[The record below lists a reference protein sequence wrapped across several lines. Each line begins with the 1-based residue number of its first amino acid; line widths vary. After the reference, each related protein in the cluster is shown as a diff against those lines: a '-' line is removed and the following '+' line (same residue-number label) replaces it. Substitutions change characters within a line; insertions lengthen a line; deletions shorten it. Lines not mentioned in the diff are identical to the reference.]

1 MEGGPPCK
9 VPIAQFCNRVVT
21 GWANRGVSAPSGA
34 KLRQGGGAA
43 LRQVHCNADK
53 DALVMVTPADVNHA
67 FSDAELEELLAFGTV
82 ESHRAGDLIIEEGAM
97 APDCIITLSGH
108 TDIFASTDEGRKRV
122 GWMERGQFAGDLS
135 VLTGQRHLSRVEMG
149 ADGEILRIAHSDFQR
164 LIASNS
170 YYSDVFVRVL
180 SARRE
185 FSNQRGFAVT
195 IVIGAALD
203 RSVYAL
209 RDLLAKHG
217 VAHRWFDPADGPV
230 PAHLLAE
237 RDISEDQL
245 PVVILGAADLL
256 VQPTPEQL
264 AAALG
269 LDLLPDGSTADVIV
283 VGSGPGGLAAAVY
296 AASEGLTVIALDAL
310 APGGQ
315 AGTSSKIENYLGF
328 PTGIS
333 GNELARRA
341 TVQAQK
347 FGARIAAPVRAAS
360 IVRDEGVY
368 CLHLADG
375 RKLRSRA
382 VVVAS
387 GAQYQRLPIEGIEA
401 YEGRGIYYGA
411 TPMEAQLCG
420 NAEVTV
426 VGSGNSAG
434 QGAIYLASVAKK
446 VYVIFRRKSL
456 RETMSEYL
464 VRRLEDHPNIENIPS
479 TDVIALH
486 GEGGLAGLTYRSRET
501 GEEGHCDCRFLFLF
515 LGANPNTGWLPKE
528 MVCDER
534 GFVKTGAD
542 IAPVELVKA
551 GWSLDRMPSR
561 YETSWP
567 RIYAIGDVRKGSVK
581 RVASSV
587 GEGSVVVSDI
597 HQALAEV
604 AAT

>member
-1 MEGGPPCK
+1 MT
-9 VPIAQFCNRVVT
+9 A
-21 GWANRGVSAPSGA
+21 
-34 KLRQGGGAA
+34 
-43 LRQVHCNADK
+43 
-53 DALVMVTPADVNHA
+53 PADVNHT
-67 FSDAELEELLAFGTV
+67 FPDAEIDELLAFGTV
-82 ESHRAGDLIIEEGAM
+82 ESHKAGDLILAEGTM
-97 APDCIITLSGH
+97 APDCILTLSGH
-108 TDIFASTDEGRKRV
+108 TDIFATTDEGPKRV

-135 VLTGQRHLSRVEMG
+135 VLTGQRHSSRIEMG
-149 ADGEILRIAHSDFQR
+149 ADGDILRIAHADFQR
-164 LIASNS
+164 LIAGNS
-170 YYSDVFVRVL
+170 HFSDVFVRVFA
-180 SARRE
+180 ARRE
-185 FSNQRGFAVT
+185 FGNSRGFAAI
-195 IVIGAALD
+195 IVIGAAMD
-203 RSVYAL
+203 RGVYAL
-209 RDLLAKHG
+209 RDLLMKHG

-230 PAHLLAE
+230 AGHLMAE
-237 RDISEDQL
+237 RGLTDEQL
-245 PVVILGAADLL
+245 PLVILGATEPL

-264 AAALG
+264 AVALG
-269 LDLLPDGSTADVIV
+269 LDLLPDGATADVLV

-296 AASEGLTVIALDAL
+296 AASEGLTVIALDSL

-347 FGARIAAPVRAAS
+347 FGARLVSPVRAAS
-360 IVRDEGVY
+360 IGRDGDAY
-368 CLHLADG
+368 CLHLVDG

-387 GAQYQRLPIEGIEA
+387 GAQYQRLPIEGVEA

-464 VRRLEDHPNIENIPS
+464 VKRLEEHPNIEIIGS
-479 TDVIALH
+479 TDVVALH
-486 GEGGLAGLTYRSRET
+486 GEDRLGGLTYRCRET
-501 GEEGHCDCRFLFLF
+501 GAEDHCDCGFLFLF
-515 LGANPNTGWLPKE
+515 LGATPNTAWLPKE
-528 MVCDER
+528 MVCDDR
-534 GFVKTGAD
+534 GFVKTGTD
-542 IAPVELVKA
+542 IAPIELVRA
-551 GWSLDRMPSR
+551 GWALDRMPSR

-597 HQALAEV
+597 HAALAESGS
-604 AAT
+604 

>member
-1 MEGGPPCK
+1 MT
-9 VPIAQFCNRVVT
+9 A
-21 GWANRGVSAPSGA
+21 
-34 KLRQGGGAA
+34 
-43 LRQVHCNADK
+43 
-53 DALVMVTPADVNHA
+53 PADVNHT
-67 FSDAELEELLAFGTV
+67 FPDAEIDELLAFGTV
-82 ESHRAGDLIIEEGAM
+82 ESHKAGDLILAEGTM
-97 APDCIITLSGH
+97 APDCILTLSGH
-108 TDIFASTDEGRKRV
+108 TDIFATTDEGPKRV

-135 VLTGQRHLSRVEMG
+135 VLTGQRHSSRIEMG
-149 ADGEILRIAHSDFQR
+149 ADGDILRIAHADFQR
-164 LIASNS
+164 LIAGNS
-170 YYSDVFVRVL
+170 HFSDVFVRVFA
-180 SARRE
+180 ARRE
-185 FSNQRGFAVT
+185 FGNSRGFAAI
-195 IVIGAALD
+195 IVIGAAMD
-203 RSVYAL
+203 RGVYAL
-209 RDLLAKHG
+209 RDLLMKHG

-230 PAHLLAE
+230 AGHLMAE
-237 RDISEDQL
+237 RGLTDEQL
-245 PVVILGAADLL
+245 PLVILGATEPL

-264 AAALG
+264 AVALG
-269 LDLLPDGSTADVIV
+269 LDLLPDGATADVLV

-296 AASEGLTVIALDAL
+296 AASEGLTVIALDSL

-347 FGARIAAPVRAAS
+347 FGARLVSPVRAAS
-360 IVRDEGVY
+360 IGRDGDAY
-368 CLHLADG
+368 CLHLVDG

-382 VVVAS
+382 VVIAS

-464 VRRLEDHPNIENIPS
+464 VKRLEEHPNIEIIGS
-479 TDVIALH
+479 TDVVALH
-486 GEGGLAGLTYRSRET
+486 GEDRLGGLTYRCRET
-501 GEEGHCDCRFLFLF
+501 GGENHCDCGFLFLF
-515 LGANPNTGWLPKE
+515 LGATPNTGWLPKE
-528 MVCDER
+528 MVCDDR
-534 GFVKTGAD
+534 GFVKTGTD
-542 IAPVELVKA
+542 IMPIELVRA
-551 GWSLDRMPSR
+551 GWALDRMPSR

-597 HQALAEV
+597 HAALAESGS
-604 AAT
+604 

>member
-1 MEGGPPCK
+1 M
-9 VPIAQFCNRVVT
+9 T
-21 GWANRGVSAPSGA
+21 
-34 KLRQGGGAA
+34 
-43 LRQVHCNADK
+43 
-53 DALVMVTPADVNHA
+53 TPADVNHT
-67 FSDAELEELLAFGTV
+67 FTDAELEELAAFGAV
-82 ESHRAGDLIIEEGAM
+82 ESHRAGDVLIEEGVM
-97 APDCIITLSGH
+97 APDCIITLSGQ
-108 TDIFASTDEGRKRV
+108 TDIFASTDEGRIRV

-149 ADGEILRIAHSDFQR
+149 KDGDILRIAHADFQR
-164 LIASNS
+164 LIAGNS
-170 YYSDVFVRVL
+170 HYSDIFVRIL

-185 FSNQRGFAVT
+185 FSNTRGFAVT

-209 RDLLAKHG
+209 RDLLMKHG

-230 PAHLLAE
+230 AGHLMAE
-237 RDISEDQL
+237 RGLTEAQL
-245 PVVILGAADLL
+245 PAAILGAADVLI
-256 VQPTPEQL
+256 QPTPEQL
-264 AAALG
+264 AAGLG
-269 LDLLPDGSTADVIV
+269 LDLLPDGATADVIV

-296 AASEGLTVIALDAL
+296 AASEGLDVIAIDAL

-347 FGARIAAPVRAAS
+347 FGARLVSPVRAGE
-360 IVRDEGVY
+360 IDRDGDAY
-368 CLHLADG
+368 CLHLVDG
-375 RKLRSRA
+375 RKLRGRA
-382 VVVAS
+382 VVIAS
-387 GAQYQRLPIEGIEA
+387 GAQYQRLPIEGIES

-426 VGSGNSAG
+426 VGAGNSAG
-434 QGAIYLASVAKK
+434 QGAIYLAGVAKK
-446 VYVIFRRKSL
+446 VYVIFRRGSL
-456 RETMSEYL
+456 RDTMSEYL
-464 VRRLEDHPNIENIPS
+464 VKRLEEHPNIEIIGS
-479 TDVIALH
+479 TDVVALH
-486 GEGGLAGLTYRSRET
+486 GEDRLAGLTYRCRET
-501 GEEGHCDCRFLFLF
+501 GAEGHCDCGFLFLF
-515 LGANPNTGWLPKE
+515 LGASPNTRWLPRE

-542 IAPVELVKA
+542 IAPMELVKA

-597 HQALAEV
+597 HAALAEMEP
-604 AAT
+604 ATS

>member
-1 MEGGPPCK
+1 M
-9 VPIAQFCNRVVT
+9 
-21 GWANRGVSAPSGA
+21 VS
-34 KLRQGGGAA
+34 R
-43 LRQVHCNADK
+43 
-53 DALVMVTPADVNHA
+53 ADVNHD
-67 FSDAELEELLAFGTV
+67 FTDAELLELVAYGAV
-82 ESHRAGDLIIEEGAM
+82 ESHKAGDLLVAEGTM
-97 APDCIITLSGH
+97 APDCIVTLSGQ

-149 ADGEILRIAHSDFQR
+149 ADGEILRIAHADFQR
-164 LIASNS
+164 LIAANS
-170 YYSDVFVRVL
+170 HYSDIFVRVL

-185 FSNQRGFAVT
+185 FSNQRGFAVV
-195 IVIGAALD
+195 IVIGTAMD

-217 VAHRWFDPADGPV
+217 VAHRWFDPAEGPV
-230 PAHLLAE
+230 AAHLMAE
-237 RDISEDQL
+237 RGLTEAQL
-245 PVVILGAADLL
+245 PVVILGAADVLA
-256 VQPTPEQL
+256 QPTPEQL
-264 AAALG
+264 AAGLG
-269 LDLLPDGSTADVIV
+269 LDLLPDGATADVIV

-296 AASEGLTVIALDAL
+296 AASEGLTVIAIDSL

-347 FGARIAAPVRAAS
+347 FGARIVAPVRGSA
-360 IVRDEGVY
+360 IDRDGDAY
-368 CLHLADG
+368 CLSLADG
-375 RKLRSRA
+375 RRLRSRA
-382 VVVAS
+382 VVIAS
-387 GAQYQRLPIEGIEA
+387 GAQYQRLPIDGIEH
-401 YEGRGIYYGA
+401 YEGRGIFYGA

-426 VGSGNSAG
+426 VGAGNSAG
-434 QGAIYLASVAKK
+434 QGAIYLANSARK
-446 VYVIFRRKSL
+446 VHVVFRRGSL

-464 VRRLEDHPNIENIPS
+464 VKRLEEHPNIELHAA
-479 TDVIALH
+479 TDVVGLH
-486 GEGGLAGLTYRSRET
+486 GEDRLDGITYRCRES
-501 GEEGHCDCRFLFLF
+501 GAESGCGCSFLFLF
-515 LGANPNTGWLPKE
+515 LGASPNTGWLPKE

-534 GFVKTGAD
+534 GFVKTGVD

-597 HQALAEV
+597 HQALAEMGSL
-604 AAT
+604 

>member
-1 MEGGPPCK
+1 M
-9 VPIAQFCNRVVT
+9 
-21 GWANRGVSAPSGA
+21 VS
-34 KLRQGGGAA
+34 
-43 LRQVHCNADK
+43 
-53 DALVMVTPADVNHA
+53 PAEVNHT
-67 FSDAELEELLAFGTV
+67 FSDAELDELCAFGIV
-82 ESHRAGDLIIEEGAM
+82 ESHRAGTLLIAEGTM
-97 APDCIITLSGH
+97 APDCIVTLSGH
-108 TDIFASTDEGRKRV
+108 TDIFASTDDGPKRV

-149 ADGEILRIAHSDFQR
+149 VDGEILRIAHGDFQR
-164 LIASNS
+164 LIAGNS
-170 YYSDVFVRVL
+170 HYSDIFVRIFA
-180 SARRE
+180 ARRE
-185 FSNQRGFAVT
+185 FSNRRGFAAV

-230 PAHLLAE
+230 AEHLMAERGLAE
-237 RDISEDQL
+237 DRL
-245 PVVILGAADLL
+245 PAVILGAADVLE
-256 VQPTPEQL
+256 QPTPEQL

-269 LDLLPDGSTADVIV
+269 LDLLPDGATADVIV

-296 AASEGLTVIALDAL
+296 AASEGLTVIAIDAL

-347 FGARIAAPVRAAS
+347 FGARLVAPVRGAA
-360 IVRDEGVY
+360 IDRNGDAY
-368 CLHLADG
+368 CLKLADG

-382 VVVAS
+382 VVIAS
-387 GAQYQRLPIEGIEA
+387 GAQYQRLPIDDTEH
-401 YEGRGIYYGA
+401 YEGRGIFYGA

-426 VGSGNSAG
+426 VGAGNSAG
-434 QGAIYLASVAKK
+434 QGAIYLANAARK
-446 VYVIFRRKSL
+446 VHVIFRRASL

-464 VRRLEDHPNIENIPS
+464 VKRLEEHPNIELHAM
-479 TDVIALH
+479 TDVVALH
-486 GEGGLAGLTYRSRET
+486 GADAAGGWLDGITYRCRET
-501 GEEGHCDCRFLFLF
+501 GAESGCDCRFLFLF
-515 LGANPNTGWLPKE
+515 LGASPNTGWLPKE

-542 IAPVELVKA
+542 IAPMELVKA

-597 HQALAEV
+597 HQALAEMGS
-604 AAT
+604 API

>member
-1 MEGGPPCK
+1 M
-9 VPIAQFCNRVVT
+9 
-21 GWANRGVSAPSGA
+21 VS
-34 KLRQGGGAA
+34 R
-43 LRQVHCNADK
+43 
-53 DALVMVTPADVNHA
+53 ADVNHD
-67 FSDAELEELLAFGTV
+67 FTDAELLELAVYGVV
-82 ESHRAGDLIIEEGAM
+82 ESHKAGDLLVAEGTM
-97 APDCIITLSGH
+97 APDCIVTLSGQ

-149 ADGEILRIAHSDFQR
+149 SDGEILRIAHADFQR
-164 LIASNS
+164 LIAANS
-170 YYSDVFVRVL
+170 HYSDIFVRVL

-185 FSNQRGFAVT
+185 FSNHRGFAVV
-195 IVIGAALD
+195 IVIGAAMD

-217 VAHRWFDPADGPV
+217 VAHRWFDPAEGPV
-230 PAHLLAE
+230 AAHLMAE
-237 RDISEDQL
+237 RGLTEAQL
-245 PVVILGAADLL
+245 PVVILGAADVLA
-256 VQPTPEQL
+256 QPTPEQL
-264 AAALG
+264 AAGLG
-269 LDLLPDGSTADVIV
+269 LDLLPDGATADVIV

-296 AASEGLTVIALDAL
+296 AASEGLTVIAIDSL

-347 FGARIAAPVRAAS
+347 FGARIVAPVRGSA
-360 IVRDEGVY
+360 IDRDGDAY
-368 CLHLADG
+368 CLSLADG
-375 RKLRSRA
+375 RRLRSRA
-382 VVVAS
+382 VVIAS
-387 GAQYQRLPIEGIEA
+387 GAQYQRLPIDGIEH
-401 YEGRGIYYGA
+401 YEGRGIFYGA

-426 VGSGNSAG
+426 VGAGNSAG
-434 QGAIYLASVAKK
+434 QGAIYLANSARK
-446 VYVIFRRKSL
+446 VHVVFRRGNL

-464 VRRLEDHPNIENIPS
+464 VKRLEEHPNIELHAA
-479 TDVIALH
+479 TDVVGLH
-486 GEGGLAGLTYRSRET
+486 GEDRLDGLTYRCRES
-501 GEEGHCDCRFLFLF
+501 GAESGCGCSFLFLF
-515 LGANPNTGWLPKE
+515 LGASPNTGWLPKE

-534 GFVKTGAD
+534 GFVKTGVD

-597 HQALAEV
+597 HQALAEIG
-604 AAT
+604 

>member
-1 MEGGPPCK
+1 M
-9 VPIAQFCNRVVT
+9 
-21 GWANRGVSAPSGA
+21 VS
-34 KLRQGGGAA
+34 R
-43 LRQVHCNADK
+43 
-53 DALVMVTPADVNHA
+53 ADVNYN
-67 FSDAELEELLAFGTV
+67 FTDAELDELRAFGTV
-82 ESHRAGDLIIEEGAM
+82 ESHKAGDLIVEEGAM
-97 APDCIITLSGH
+97 APDCIVTLSGH

-122 GWMERGQFAGDLS
+122 GWMEHGQFAGDLS

-149 ADGEILRIAHSDFQR
+149 AEGEILRIVHADFQR
-164 LIASNS
+164 LIAGNS
-170 YYSDVFVRVL
+170 HYSDIFIRVL

-185 FSNQRGFAVT
+185 FSNHRGFAVT
-195 IVIGAALD
+195 IVIGAAMD

-209 RDLLAKHG
+209 RDLLMRHG

-230 PAHLLAE
+230 PGHLMAE
-237 RDISEDQL
+237 RGLTEEQL
-245 PVVILGAADLL
+245 PAVILGAADVLI
-256 VQPTPEQL
+256 QPTPEQL
-264 AAALG
+264 AAGLG
-269 LDLLPDGSTADVIV
+269 LDLLPDGATADVIV

-347 FGARIAAPVRAAS
+347 FGARLVAPVRASA
-360 IVRDEGVY
+360 IVRDGDAY

-387 GAQYQRLPIEGIEA
+387 GAQYQRLPIEGIES

-434 QGAIYLASVAKK
+434 QGAIYLAGVAKK

-464 VRRLEDHPNIENIPS
+464 VKRLEEHPNIEIIGS
-479 TDVIALH
+479 TDVVGLH
-486 GEGGLAGLTYRSRET
+486 GEDHLAGLTYRCRET
-501 GEEGHCDCRFLFLF
+501 GDEGHCDCGFLFLF
-515 LGANPNTGWLPKE
+515 LGASPNTRWLPKE
-528 MVCDER
+528 MVCDDR

-542 IAPVELVKA
+542 IAPLELVKA

-561 YETSWP
+561 LETSWP
-567 RIYAIGDVRKGSVK
+567 RIYAVGDVRKGSVK

-587 GEGSVVVSDI
+587 GEGSVVVSHI
-597 HQALAEV
+597 HQALAEID
-604 AAT
+604 ATAT

>member
-1 MEGGPPCK
+1 M
-9 VPIAQFCNRVVT
+9 
-21 GWANRGVSAPSGA
+21 VSRS
-34 KLRQGGGAA
+34 
-43 LRQVHCNADK
+43 
-53 DALVMVTPADVNHA
+53 DVN
-67 FSDAELEELLAFGTV
+67 FDFTDAELDELKAFGTV
-82 ESHRAGDLIIEEGAM
+82 ESHNAGDLLVEEGAM
-97 APDCIITLSGH
+97 APDCIVTISGQ
-108 TDIFASTDEGRKRV
+108 TDIFASTDEGRIRV

-149 ADGEILRIAHSDFQR
+149 VDGEILRIAHADFQR
-164 LIASNS
+164 LIAGNS
-170 YYSDVFVRVL
+170 HYSDIFIRVL

-185 FSNQRGFAVT
+185 FSNTRGFAVT
-195 IVIGAALD
+195 IVVGAAMD

-209 RDLLAKHG
+209 RDLLMKHG

-230 PAHLLAE
+230 AGHLMAE
-237 RDISEDQL
+237 RGLTDEQL
-245 PVVILGAADLL
+245 PAVILGAADVLI
-256 VQPTPEQL
+256 QPTPEQL
-264 AAALG
+264 AAGLG
-269 LDLLPDGSTADVIV
+269 LDLLPDGATADVIV

-347 FGARIAAPVRAAS
+347 FGARLVAPVRAAS
-360 IVRDEGVY
+360 INRDDDAY

-382 VVVAS
+382 VVVAT

-426 VGSGNSAG
+426 VGAGNSAG

-446 VYVIFRRKSL
+446 VYVIFRRSSL
-456 RETMSEYL
+456 RDTMSEYL
-464 VRRLEDHPNIENIPS
+464 VKRLEEHPNIEIIPS
-479 TDVIALH
+479 TDVTALH
-486 GEGGLAGLTYRSRET
+486 GEEGLAGVTYRCRET
-501 GEEGHCDCRFLFLF
+501 GAEGHCDCRFLFLF
-515 LGANPNTGWLPKE
+515 LGANPNTRWLPKE

-542 IAPVELVKA
+542 IAPMELVKA

-561 YETSWP
+561 LETSWP
-567 RIYAIGDVRKGSVK
+567 RIYAVGDVRKGSVK

-587 GEGSVVVSDI
+587 GEGSVVVSHI
-597 HQALAEV
+597 HQALAEI
-604 AAT
+604 AERGG

>member
-1 MEGGPPCK
+1 M
-9 VPIAQFCNRVVT
+9 
-21 GWANRGVSAPSGA
+21 VS
-34 KLRQGGGAA
+34 R
-43 LRQVHCNADK
+43 
-53 DALVMVTPADVNHA
+53 ADVNHS
-67 FSDAELEELLAFGTV
+67 FSDAELDELCGFGSV
-82 ESHRAGDLIIEEGAM
+82 ESYKAGDLIIAEGAV
-97 APDCIITLSGH
+97 APDCIVTLSGH

-164 LIASNS
+164 LIAGNS
-170 YYSDVFVRVL
+170 HYSDIFVRVL

-237 RDISEDQL
+237 RGVAEEQL

-256 VQPTPEQL
+256 VQPTPEML

-269 LDLLPDGSTADVIV
+269 LDLLPDGATADVIV

-296 AASEGLTVIALDAL
+296 AASEGLAVIALDAH

-360 IVRDEGVY
+360 IAPDKDAY

-411 TPMEAQLCG
+411 TPMEAQLCSD
-420 NAEVTV
+420 AEVTV

-434 QGAIYLASVAKK
+434 QGAIYLASVARK
-446 VYVIFRRKSL
+446 VYMIFRRKSL

-464 VRRLEDHPNIENIPS
+464 VKRLEEHPNIEIIAS
-479 TDVIALH
+479 TDVVALH
-486 GEGGLAGLTYRSRET
+486 GEDSLDSLTYRCRET
-501 GEEGHCDCRFLFLF
+501 GAEGRCECRFLFLF
-515 LGANPNTGWLPKE
+515 LGATPNTGWLPSE

-534 GFVKTGAD
+534 GFVKTGTD
-542 IAPVELVKA
+542 IAPVELVRA
-551 GWSLDRMPSR
+551 GWSLDRMPTR

-567 RIYAIGDVRKGSVK
+567 RIYAVGDVRKGSVK

-597 HQALAEV
+597 HQALAEIIAV
-604 AAT
+604 AV

>member
-1 MEGGPPCK
+1 M
-9 VPIAQFCNRVVT
+9 
-21 GWANRGVSAPSGA
+21 VS
-34 KLRQGGGAA
+34 R
-43 LRQVHCNADK
+43 
-53 DALVMVTPADVNHA
+53 ADVNHD
-67 FSDAELEELLAFGTV
+67 FTDAELAELAVYGVV
-82 ESHRAGDLIIEEGAM
+82 ESHAAGDLLVAEGTM
-97 APDCIITLSGH
+97 APDCIVTLSGQ

-149 ADGEILRIAHSDFQR
+149 ADGEILRIAHADFQR
-164 LIASNS
+164 LIAANS
-170 YYSDVFVRVL
+170 HYSDIFVRVL

-185 FSNQRGFAVT
+185 FSNQRGFAVV
-195 IVIGAALD
+195 IVIGAAMD

-217 VAHRWFDPADGPV
+217 VAHRWFDPVEGPV
-230 PAHLLAE
+230 AAHLMAE
-237 RDISEDQL
+237 RGLTEDQL
-245 PVVILGAADLL
+245 PVVILGAADVLA
-256 VQPTPEQL
+256 QPTPEQL
-264 AAALG
+264 AAGLG
-269 LDLLPDGSTADVIV
+269 LDLLPDGATADVIV

-296 AASEGLTVIALDAL
+296 AASEGLTVIAIDAL

-347 FGARIAAPVRAAS
+347 FGARIVAPVRGAA
-360 IVRDEGVY
+360 IDRDGDAY
-368 CLHLADG
+368 CLSLADG
-375 RKLRSRA
+375 RRLRSRA
-382 VVVAS
+382 VVIAS
-387 GAQYQRLPIEGIEA
+387 GAQYQRLPIDGIEH
-401 YEGRGIYYGA
+401 YEGRGIFYGA

-426 VGSGNSAG
+426 VGAGNSAG
-434 QGAIYLASVAKK
+434 QGAIYLANAARRVH
-446 VYVIFRRKSL
+446 VVFRRSSL

-464 VRRLEDHPNIENIPS
+464 VKRLEEHPNIELHAS
-479 TDVIALH
+479 TDVVGLH
-486 GEGGLAGLTYRSRET
+486 GEDRLDGITYRCRES
-501 GEEGHCDCRFLFLF
+501 GAESGCGCSFLFLF
-515 LGANPNTGWLPKE
+515 LGASPNTGWLPKE

-534 GFVKTGAD
+534 GFVKTGVD
-542 IAPVELVKA
+542 IAPLELVKA

-604 AAT
+604 AAQ

>member
-9 VPIAQFCNRVVT
+9 VPITQFCNRRPT
-21 GWANRGVSAPSGA
+21 QRAKRGWRAPSGA
-34 KLRQGGGAA
+34 KVRQGGGAT
-43 LRQVHCNADK
+43 LRQFHCNADK
-53 DALVMVTPADVNHA
+53 DALAMVTPADVNHT
-67 FSDAELEELLAFGTV
+67 FSDAEIEELLAFGTV

-149 ADGEILRIAHSDFQR
+149 ADGEILRIKHADFQR

-170 YYSDVFVRVL
+170 HFSDIFVRVL

-209 RDLLAKHG
+209 RDLLMKHG

-256 VQPTPEQL
+256 LQPTPEQL

-360 IVRDEGVY
+360 IVRDEDVY

-464 VRRLEDHPNIENIPS
+464 VRRLEDHPNIEIIPS

-486 GEGGLAGLTYRSRET
+486 GEGGLAGLTYRSRES

-515 LGANPNTGWLPKE
+515 LGASPNTGWLPKE

-534 GFVKTGAD
+534 GFVKTGGD
-542 IAPVELVKA
+542 IAPLELVKA

-567 RIYAIGDVRKGSVK
+567 RIYAIGDARKGSVK

-604 AAT
+604 AAS

>member
-1 MEGGPPCK
+1 MT
-9 VPIAQFCNRVVT
+9 A
-21 GWANRGVSAPSGA
+21 
-34 KLRQGGGAA
+34 
-43 LRQVHCNADK
+43 
-53 DALVMVTPADVNHA
+53 PADVNHT
-67 FSDAELEELLAFGTV
+67 FPDAEIDELLAFGTV
-82 ESHRAGDLIIEEGAM
+82 ESHKAGDLILAEGTM
-97 APDCIITLSGH
+97 APDCILTLSGH
-108 TDIFASTDEGRKRV
+108 TDIFATTDEGPKRV

-135 VLTGQRHLSRVEMG
+135 VLTGQRHSSRIEMG
-149 ADGEILRIAHSDFQR
+149 AEGDILRIAHADFQR
-164 LIASNS
+164 LIAGNS
-170 YYSDVFVRVL
+170 HFSDVFVRVFA
-180 SARRE
+180 ARRE
-185 FSNQRGFAVT
+185 FGNSRGFAAI
-195 IVIGAALD
+195 IVIGAAMD
-203 RSVYAL
+203 RGVYAL
-209 RDLLAKHG
+209 RDLLMKHG

-230 PAHLLAE
+230 AGHLMAE
-237 RDISEDQL
+237 RGLTDEQL
-245 PVVILGAADLL
+245 PLVILGATEPL

-264 AAALG
+264 AVALG
-269 LDLLPDGSTADVIV
+269 LDLLPDGATADVLV

-296 AASEGLTVIALDAL
+296 AASEGLTVIALDSL

-347 FGARIAAPVRAAS
+347 FGARLVSPVRAAE
-360 IVRDEGVY
+360 IGRDGDAY
-368 CLHLADG
+368 CLHLVDG

-464 VRRLEDHPNIENIPS
+464 VKRLEEHPNIEIIGS
-479 TDVIALH
+479 TDVVALH
-486 GEGGLAGLTYRSRET
+486 GEDRLGGLTYRCRET
-501 GEEGHCDCRFLFLF
+501 GGENHCDCGFLFLF
-515 LGANPNTGWLPKE
+515 LGATPNTGWLPKE
-528 MVCDER
+528 MVCDDR
-534 GFVKTGAD
+534 GFVKTGTD
-542 IAPVELVKA
+542 IAPIELVKA
-551 GWSLDRMPSR
+551 GWALDRMPSR

-597 HQALAEV
+597 HAALAESGS
-604 AAT
+604 

>member
-1 MEGGPPCK
+1 MNP
-9 VPIAQFCNRVVT
+9 
-21 GWANRGVSAPSGA
+21 
-34 KLRQGGGAA
+34 
-43 LRQVHCNADK
+43 
-53 DALVMVTPADVNHA
+53 PADVNHT
-67 FSDAELEELLAFGTV
+67 FSDAEIEELIAFGTV
-82 ESHRAGDLIIEEGAM
+82 ESHRAGDPILAEGTM
-97 APDCIITLSGH
+97 APDCILTLSGH
-108 TDIFASTDEGRKRV
+108 TDIFAATDEGVKRV

-135 VLTGQRHLSRVEMG
+135 VLTGERHSSRIEMG
-149 ADGEILRIAHSDFQR
+149 ADGEILRIRHADFQR
-164 LIASNS
+164 LIAGNS
-170 YYSDVFVRVL
+170 HFSDVFVRVFA
-180 SARRE
+180 ARRE
-185 FSNQRGFAVT
+185 FGNSRGFAAI
-195 IVIGAALD
+195 IVIGAAMD

-209 RDLLAKHG
+209 RDLLMKHG

-230 PAHLLAE
+230 AAHLIAE
-237 RDISEDQL
+237 RGLTEAQL
-245 PVVILGAADLL
+245 PLVILGAADVL

-264 AAALG
+264 AAGLG
-269 LDLLPDGSTADVIV
+269 LDLLPDGATADVIV

-296 AASEGLTVIALDAL
+296 AASEGLTVIALDSL

-347 FGARIAAPVRAAS
+347 FGARLVSPVRATS
-360 IVRDEGVY
+360 INRDGDAY

-387 GAQYQRLPIEGIEA
+387 GAEYQRLPIDGIES

-446 VYVIFRRKSL
+446 VHVIFRRGSL

-464 VRRLEDHPNIENIPS
+464 VKRLEEHPNIEIIPA
-479 TDVIALH
+479 TDVVGLH
-486 GEGGLAGLTYRSRET
+486 GEEHLDGLTYRCRET
-501 GEEGHCDCRFLFLF
+501 GAEDHCDCRFLFLF
-515 LGANPNTGWLPKE
+515 LGASPNTRWLPKE

-542 IAPVELVKA
+542 IAPMELVKA

-561 YETSWP
+561 LETSWP
-567 RIYAIGDVRKGSVK
+567 RIYAVGDVRKGSVK

-587 GEGSVVVSDI
+587 GEGSVVVSHI
-597 HQALAEV
+597 HQALAEIASLV
-604 AAT
+604 D

>member
-1 MEGGPPCK
+1 M
-9 VPIAQFCNRVVT
+9 
-21 GWANRGVSAPSGA
+21 VS
-34 KLRQGGGAA
+34 R
-43 LRQVHCNADK
+43 
-53 DALVMVTPADVNHA
+53 ADVNHN
-67 FSDAELEELLAFGTV
+67 FSDAELDELRSFGTV
-82 ESHRAGDLIIEEGAM
+82 ESHKAGDLLVEEGAM
-97 APDCIITLSGH
+97 APDCIVTLSGH

-122 GWMERGQFAGDLS
+122 GWMEHGQFAGDLS

-149 ADGEILRIAHSDFQR
+149 ADGEILRIAHPDFQR
-164 LIASNS
+164 LIAGNS
-170 YYSDVFVRVL
+170 HYSDIFVRVL

-185 FSNQRGFAVT
+185 FSNHRGFAVT
-195 IVIGAALD
+195 IVIGAAMD

-209 RDLLAKHG
+209 RDLLMKHG

-230 PAHLLAE
+230 AAHLMAE
-237 RDISEDQL
+237 RGLTDDQL
-245 PVVILGAADLL
+245 PAVILGAADVL

-264 AAALG
+264 AAGLG
-269 LDLLPDGSTADVIV
+269 LDLLPDGATADVLV

-296 AASEGLTVIALDAL
+296 AASEGLTVIALDSL

-347 FGARIAAPVRAAS
+347 FGARLVAPVRAAS
-360 IVRDEGVY
+360 IGRDGDDAY

-387 GAQYQRLPIEGIEA
+387 GAQYQRLPIDGIEA

-420 NAEVTV
+420 DAEVTV

-446 VYVIFRRKSL
+446 VYVIFRRSSL

-464 VRRLEDHPNIENIPS
+464 VKRLEEHPNIEIIPS
-479 TDVIALH
+479 TDVVGLH
-486 GEGGLAGLTYRSRET
+486 GEERLSGLTYRCRET
-501 GEEGHCDCRFLFLF
+501 GAEDRCDCGFLFLF
-515 LGANPNTGWLPKE
+515 LGASPNTTWLPRE

-542 IAPVELVKA
+542 IAPLELVKA

-597 HQALAEV
+597 HQALAEIG
-604 AAT
+604 AAES

>member
-1 MEGGPPCK
+1 MTS
-9 VPIAQFCNRVVT
+9 R
-21 GWANRGVSAPSGA
+21 
-34 KLRQGGGAA
+34 
-43 LRQVHCNADK
+43 
-53 DALVMVTPADVNHA
+53 ADVNHN
-67 FSDAELEELLAFGTV
+67 FTDAELDELKAFGTV
-82 ESHRAGDLIIEEGAM
+82 ELHKAGDVLVEEGAM

-122 GWMERGQFAGDLS
+122 GWMEHGQFAGDLS

-149 ADGEILRIAHSDFQR
+149 ADGEIIRIAHADFQR
-164 LIASNS
+164 LIAGNS
-170 YYSDVFVRVL
+170 HYSDIFVRVL

-185 FSNQRGFAVT
+185 FSKHRGFAVT
-195 IVIGAALD
+195 IIIGAAMD
-203 RSVYAL
+203 RSVYAM
-209 RDLLAKHG
+209 RDLLMKHG

-230 PAHLLAE
+230 AGHLLAE
-237 RDISEDQL
+237 RGLTEDQL
-245 PVVILGAADLL
+245 PVAILGAAEVLI
-256 VQPTPEQL
+256 QPTPEQL
-264 AAALG
+264 AQALG
-269 LDLLPDGSTADVIV
+269 LDLLPDGSTADVLV

-296 AASEGLTVIALDAL
+296 AASEGLTVIAIDAL

-347 FGARIAAPVRAAS
+347 FGARLVSPVRAAS
-360 IVRDEGVY
+360 IGRDGDAY

-382 VVVAS
+382 VVVSS
-387 GAQYQRLPIEGIEA
+387 GAQYQRLPIEGIEN

-411 TPMEAQLCG
+411 TPMEAQLCS

-434 QGAIYLASVAKK
+434 QGAIYLAGVAKK

-464 VRRLEDHPNIENIPS
+464 VKRLEEHPNIEIIGS
-479 TDVIALH
+479 TDVVALR
-486 GEGGLAGLTYRSRET
+486 GEGQLDGLTYRCRET
-501 GEEGHCDCRFLFLF
+501 GAEDLCDCKFLFLF

-528 MVCDER
+528 MVCDEK
-534 GFVKTGAD
+534 GFVKTGTD
-542 IAPVELVKA
+542 IAPLELVRA

-561 YETSWP
+561 FETSWP
-567 RIYAIGDVRKGSVK
+567 RIYAVGDVRKGSVK

-604 AAT
+604 IADVSSGAS

>member
-1 MEGGPPCK
+1 MIP
-9 VPIAQFCNRVVT
+9 
-21 GWANRGVSAPSGA
+21 
-34 KLRQGGGAA
+34 
-43 LRQVHCNADK
+43 
-53 DALVMVTPADVNHA
+53 PADVNHT
-67 FSDAELEELLAFGTV
+67 FSDAELEELIPFGSV
-82 ESHRAGDLIIEEGAM
+82 ESHRAGALLVAEGTM
-97 APDCIITLSGH
+97 APDCVVTLSGH
-108 TDIFASTDEGRKRV
+108 TDIFAATDDGQKRV

-149 ADGEILRIAHSDFQR
+149 ADGDILRIAHGDFQR
-164 LIASNS
+164 LIAGNS
-170 YYSDVFVRVL
+170 HFSDVFVRVFA
-180 SARRE
+180 ARRE
-185 FSNQRGFAVT
+185 FGNSRGFAAI
-195 IVIGAALD
+195 IVVGAAMD

-209 RDLLAKHG
+209 RDLLMKHG

-230 PAHLLAE
+230 ADHLMAE
-237 RDISEDQL
+237 RGLTGDQL
-245 PVVILGAADLL
+245 PAVILGAADVLI
-256 VQPTPEQL
+256 QPTPEQL
-264 AAALG
+264 AAGLG
-269 LDLLPDGSTADVIV
+269 LDLLPDGATADVLV

-296 AASEGLTVIALDAL
+296 AASEGLTVIALDSL

-347 FGARIAAPVRAAS
+347 FGARLVSPVRAAS
-360 IVRDEGVY
+360 IGRDGDAY

-387 GAQYQRLPIEGIEA
+387 GAQYQRLPIDGIEA

-426 VGSGNSAG
+426 VGAGNSAG

-446 VYVIFRRKSL
+446 VYVIFRRSSL
-456 RETMSEYL
+456 RDTMSEYL
-464 VRRLEDHPNIENIPS
+464 VKRLEEHPNIEIIPS
-479 TDVIALH
+479 TDVVGLH
-486 GEGGLAGLTYRSRET
+486 GEDALAGVTYRCRDT
-501 GEEGHCDCRFLFLF
+501 GTEGHCDCRFLFLF
-515 LGANPNTGWLPKE
+515 LGANPNTTWLPKE
-528 MVCDER
+528 MVCDDR
-534 GFVKTGAD
+534 GFVKTGPD
-542 IAPVELVKA
+542 IAPLELVRA

-561 YETSWP
+561 FETSWP
-567 RIYAIGDVRKGSVK
+567 RIYAVGDVRKGSVK

-597 HQALAEV
+597 HQALAELSP
-604 AAT
+604 ANP

>member
-1 MEGGPPCK
+1 M
-9 VPIAQFCNRVVT
+9 I
-21 GWANRGVSAPSGA
+21 
-34 KLRQGGGAA
+34 
-43 LRQVHCNADK
+43 
-53 DALVMVTPADVNHA
+53 TPADVNHT
-67 FSDAELEELLAFGTV
+67 FSDTELEELLAFGTV
-82 ESHRAGDLIIEEGAM
+82 ESYRAGDLIIEEGAM

-108 TDIFASTDEGRKRV
+108 TDIFASTEDGRKRV

-149 ADGEILRIAHSDFQR
+149 ADGEILRIAHADFQR

-170 YYSDVFVRVL
+170 YYSDIFIRVL

-237 RDISEDQL
+237 RDISEEQL

-269 LDLLPDGSTADVIV
+269 LDLLPDGATADVLV

-296 AASEGLTVIALDAL
+296 AASEGLTVIALDAH

-360 IVRDEGVY
+360 IVRDEEVY

-401 YEGRGIYYGA
+401 YEGRGIFYGA

-434 QGAIYLASVAKK
+434 QGAIYLASVAKT

-456 RETMSEYL
+456 RETMSDYL
-464 VRRLEDHPNIENIPS
+464 VRRLEDHPNIQIIPS

-486 GEGGLAGLTYRSRET
+486 GEDGLAGLTYRCRET

-515 LGANPNTGWLPKE
+515 LGASPNTGWLPNE

-542 IAPVELVKA
+542 IAPLELVKA

-597 HQALAEV
+597 HQALAEMGAPV
-604 AAT
+604 S

>member
-1 MEGGPPCK
+1 MNP
-9 VPIAQFCNRVVT
+9 
-21 GWANRGVSAPSGA
+21 
-34 KLRQGGGAA
+34 
-43 LRQVHCNADK
+43 
-53 DALVMVTPADVNHA
+53 PADVNHT
-67 FSDAELEELLAFGTV
+67 FSDTELEELIAFGTV
-82 ESHRAGDLIIEEGAM
+82 ESHDAGDILLAEGTM
-97 APDCIITLSGH
+97 APDCIVTLSGH
-108 TDIFASTDEGRKRV
+108 TDIFAATDEGPKRV

-135 VLTGQRHLSRVEMG
+135 VLTGQRHSSRIEMG
-149 ADGEILRIAHSDFQR
+149 ADGEILRIAHADFQR
-164 LIASNS
+164 LIAGNS
-170 YYSDVFVRVL
+170 YFSDVFVRVFA
-180 SARRE
+180 ARRE
-185 FSNQRGFAVT
+185 FGNSRGFAA
-195 IVIGAALD
+195 ILVIGAAMD

-209 RDLLAKHG
+209 RDLLMKHG

-230 PAHLLAE
+230 AAHLMAE
-237 RDISEDQL
+237 RGLTGEQL
-245 PVVILGAADLL
+245 PLVILGATDPL
-256 VQPTPEQL
+256 VQPTPESL
-264 AAALG
+264 AVALG
-269 LDLLPDGSTADVIV
+269 LDLLPDGATADVLV

-296 AASEGLTVIALDAL
+296 AASEGLTVIALDSL

-347 FGARIAAPVRAAS
+347 FGARLVSPVRAAS
-360 IVRDEGVY
+360 IGRDGDAY
-368 CLHLADG
+368 CLHLVDG

-464 VRRLEDHPNIENIPS
+464 VKRLEEHPNIEIIAS
-479 TDVIALH
+479 TDVVGLR
-486 GEGGLAGLTYRSRET
+486 GEERLDGLTYRCRET
-501 GEEGHCDCRFLFLF
+501 GAEGHCDCGFLFLF
-515 LGANPNTGWLPKE
+515 LGANPNTNWLPRE

-542 IAPVELVKA
+542 IAPIELVKA
-551 GWSLDRMPSR
+551 GWALDRMPSR

-597 HQALAEV
+597 HAALAET
-604 AAT
+604 AP